1 MNLLCLPLSRR
12 LPTGASPRGRGRVP
26 VLMVTLALLAGCS
39 NVAKMPRWPSG
50 SNDDSPPSTG
60 QPAQPLPRVEPID
73 KGGANLPYV
82 VRGRRYVPR
91 TDDSAQP
98 EEGVAS
104 WYGPGF
110 HGRLTASGEVYNM
123 NAMTAAHKTMPLPS
137 YALVR
142 NLRNQRE
149 VVVRVNDRGPFV
161 KGRVIDLSYAAARQ
175 LGIHGVAKVEIRRI
189 TNEEIQAGL
198 WRAPAVVTREPGA
211 PPAADDAGTTGGPA
225 RDAAATA
232 AVAGAT
238 DGTPGTRLTDA
249 AVTGDG
255 VLVASADETGA
266 TTQPV
271 TPPALPIVASLP
283 PAAPRAEGALPN
295 SGADPAPTMPPRDE
309 TGAGG
314 AAAPDAPAPADADGA
329 GMQDSGAD
337 AATAA
342 ASPDVDPRAARAH
355 TQRAAGWWLQLG
367 AWRRKQGAFE
377 FQQQVEAHLQWL
389 TPLLTVFDD
398 DRLYRLQAG
407 PWASR
412 AEAERAAHRVGHE
425 LKVKPMLV
433 RRKR

>member
-1 MNLLCLPLSRR
+1 MNLSVPLLSAHPMSSPTHRSRAG
-12 LPTGASPRGRGRVP
+12 LLALLLLG
-26 VLMVTLALLAGCS
+26 ALLAGCT

-50 SNDDSPPSTG
+50 SNDDQPPSPG
-60 QPAQPLPRVEPID
+60 QAAQPLPRVEPID
-73 KGGANLPYV
+73 KGGANQPYV

-104 WYGPGF
+104 WYGRKF

-142 NLRNQRE
+142 NLRNGRE

-161 KGRVIDLSYAAARQ
+161 KGRVIDLSYAAAQQ
-175 LGIHGVAKVEIRRI
+175 LGVHGVARVEIRRI

-198 WRAPAVVTREPGA
+198 WRAPPVVMRSPEGTADTGA
-211 PPAADDAGTTGGPA
+211 RGEATAAADTDSDARGAEAAAAPDDAGLQV
-225 RDAAATA
+225 AAADLGSA
-232 AVAGAT
+232 A
-238 DGTPGTRLTDA
+238 
-249 AVTGDG
+249 
-255 VLVASADETGA
+255 GA

-271 TPPALPIVASLP
+271 APPALPIVISLP
-283 PAAPRAEGALPN
+283 PVAPRAEGVLPN
-295 SGADPAPTMPPRDE
+295 SGADPAPTDATVAGEPATSSSASAQPPA
-309 TGAGG
+309 AGG
-314 AAAPDAPAPADADGA
+314 AASGAAGGDQPESADAPAI
-329 GMQDSGAD
+329 
-337 AATAA
+337 A
-342 ASPDVDPRAARAH
+342 ASPVDDGRAH
-355 TQRAAGWWLQLG
+355 TAQAAGWWLQLG

-377 FQQQVEAHLQWL
+377 FQKQVDAHLQWL

-407 PWASR
+407 PWGSR
-412 AEAERAAHRVGHE
+412 AEAESAAQRVSRE

-433 RRKR
+433 RRSR